1 MAKASAKRPIL
12 PMPLW
17 MGVSCGIAVG
27 LIVMMLP
34 LTMLESIVEQTG
46 LASVLPAAAPPLGQ
60 TARGLLAAICGL
72 VMAVS
77 CFVLLRALEGLPP
90 IRIRAPRTRRSA
102 DEVIFDT
109 AQPDEMPEHDQVED
123 LRRGPI
129 MAARD
134 LGAPFHSITAES
146 AKSLVAPDIAPQPP
160 LILEPPLVLEPEMV
174 APAPE
179 PVAEWDE
186 PVSEPAYAPSDAP
199 DEIAPVALPEA
210 SVTVPEAIAPLILD
224 REPGFADPAP
234 IPVSPA
240 RSAIE
245 GSIPALV
252 RRLETGFE
260 RRLAGRETPPPSE
273 PGFTDPQPDIDV
285 ALRDA
290 LGTLQRM
297 SARSR

>member
-17 MGVSCGIAVG
+17 MGISCGIAVG

-34 LTMLESIVEQTG
+34 AALLESLVEQTG

-60 TARGLLAAICGL
+60 TARGLLAAIAGL
-72 VMAVS
+72 AMAVS
-77 CFVLLRALEGLPP
+77 CFALLRALEGLPP
-90 IRIRAPRTRRSA
+90 IRIGKRRSRRDPA
-102 DEVIFDT
+102 EVIFDT
-109 AQPDEMPEHDQVED
+109 AQPDDLPEPALIEEP
-123 LRRGPI
+123 RRGPI

-134 LGAPFHSITAES
+134 LGAPFHSITADS
-146 AKSLVAPDIAPQPP
+146 IAPKATPEVTEDPP
-160 LILEPPLVLEPEMV
+160 LLLEAEMV
-174 APAPE
+174 EPAPVIVE
-179 PVAEWDE
+179 APEAS
-186 PVSEPAYAPSDAP
+186 PMASEPAWAADDALEAPEHETAHVDAGP
-199 DEIAPVALPEA
+199 DNGDLEEPFALSPEI
-210 SVTVPEAIAPLILD
+210 
-224 REPGFADPAP
+224 GP

-240 RSAIE
+240 AVEIE
-245 GSIPALV
+245 GSIPSLV

-260 RRLAGRETPPPSE
+260 RRMAGRETAPDTE
-273 PGFTDPQPDIDV
+273 PGFADGQPDIDV